1 MDTAQEFRGLTTPR
15 RTPDQGGAPY
25 LPVEIVLDADGDLR
39 ISVKGAGGLACVQVA
54 AVDVPAVRDWLTRN
68 LERGA

>member
-15 RTPDQGGAPY
+15 RQPEMGGAPL
-25 LPVEIVLDADGDLR
+25 LPVELILDTDGDLR
-39 ISVKGAGGLACVQVA
+39 ISVKASGGLSVTVA

-68 LERGA
+68 LEEGR